1 MDELEPYIEAKAK
14 CAGTRGWIWQN
25 ALELSISITRVWFY
39 FSPILKPIKH
49 NCKFKSDLFYNALRF
64 YKGKS

>member
-25 ALELSISITRVWFY
+25 ALELSISITDAVADAVARDLKIIL
-39 FSPILKPIKH
+39 FSL
-49 NCKFKSDLFYNALRF
+49 NTNQGTSYSSFKEN
-64 YKGKS
+64 